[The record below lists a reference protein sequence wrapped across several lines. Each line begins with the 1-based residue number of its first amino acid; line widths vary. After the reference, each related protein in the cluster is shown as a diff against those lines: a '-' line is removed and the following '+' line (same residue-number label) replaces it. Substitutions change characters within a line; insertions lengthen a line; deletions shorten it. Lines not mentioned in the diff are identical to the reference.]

1 MRIASAAVVLIDGVG
16 LSESRCHIRIMLLST
31 LGPLF
36 GLLLQDSWFRS
47 LANMSY
53 IYGYAWGYY
62 VASPVAL
69 LKSLPIHTRAS
80 P

>member
-16 LSESRCHIRIMLLST
+16 LSESRSHIRIMRLST
-31 LGPLF
+31 LGP
-36 GLLLQDSWFRS
+36 LQDSWFRS

-69 LKSLPIHTRAS
+69 PVALLNSLPIHTRAS